1 MTNAILAISAV
12 GIDLFQVKPD
22 AVPFSGRLENQVF
35 PAAIVAMKFK
45 NPCHGVL
52 IRQVAGQTGY

>member
-1 MTNAILAISAV
+1 MVKISALADSNCKT
-12 GIDLFQVKPD
+12 G
-22 AVPFSGRLENQVF
+22 SGLSVMVF